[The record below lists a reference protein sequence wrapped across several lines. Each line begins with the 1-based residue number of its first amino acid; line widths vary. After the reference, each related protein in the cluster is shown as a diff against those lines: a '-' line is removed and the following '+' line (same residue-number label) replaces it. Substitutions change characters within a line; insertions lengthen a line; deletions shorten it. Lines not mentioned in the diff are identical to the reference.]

1 MTSALATPEQA
12 AFYRGFLMARNT
24 FDPADFGVSASRED
38 FADEMVSDFGAIYR
52 GQWTIDEL
60 LLHPREALHFCDEV
74 RRMHGYFD
82 LPDDI
87 ILRTILTR
95 RKNPGR
101 L

>member
-1 MTSALATPEQA
+1 MPIATDQA
-12 AFYRGFLMARNT
+12 AFYREFLMARNT
-24 FDPADFGVSASRED
+24 FDPKEFGVDLSKEDFG
-38 FADEMVSDFGAIYR
+38 DEMVSDFGAIYR
-52 GQWTIDEL
+52 GQWTFDEL
-60 LLHPREALHFCDEV
+60 LLHPREAQHFCDEV

-101 L
+101 